1 MYTLIILCYIRSI
14 RVKLNLL
21 HSDVYNDNNVNQ
33 AGRIWQYNQHLVIA
47 RSIIVSR
54 ANKYRNQPRGG
65 EMHYSVYIDKSAER
79 LDVSL
84 PI

>member
-1 MYTLIILCYIRSI
+1 MTLCYIRSI
-14 RVKLNLL
+14 HVKLNLL

-33 AGRIWQYNQHLVIA
+33 ARRIWQYNQHLVIS
-47 RSIIVSR
+47 RSIIVLR
-54 ANKYRNQPRGG
+54 PNKYRNQARPRDG
-65 EMHYSVYIDKSAER
+65 ETHYSAYIDKSAKR